1 MRVRMHALTIFA
13 VHESV
18 EGERRLRAVRT
29 DHDNFRCRALHP
41 RLPEKRTKM
50 KILSKNLS
58 AKPFDDV
65 DRRPAR
71 RAPWLCATGR

>member
-1 MRVRMHALTIFA
+1 MHALTIFA

-41 RLPEKRTKM
+41 RLPAQDHPIILKKTFRKTFRCWRQKAGEACTLALRDRTV
-50 KILSKNLS
+50 SGC
-58 AKPFDDV
+58 P
-65 DRRPAR
+65 
-71 RAPWLCATGR
+71 

>member
-1 MRVRMHALTIFA
+1 MFTIFA

-41 RLPEKRTKM
+41 LLPAQDHPQAPSPFPFEKNFPQNR
-50 KILSKNLS
+50 
-58 AKPFDDV
+58 
-65 DRRPAR
+65 
-71 RAPWLCATGR
+71 